1 MTPLLNTIRTTR
13 RVLITLVCVLALTG
27 SVRPYLF
34 DKIMDSGS
42 ITIVTR
48 NNPTTYYEDRHG
60 STGYEYELIKEFA
73 DYLGLELNL
82 LVVANLQEAMEA
94 LDSGE
99 AHIAAAGF
107 TKEQTSGYPVLY
119 GPAYSSMT
127 EQIIYRLR
135 TPKPESI
142 EDLQNGRLMV
152 PAKSRHA
159 STLRHWQREEL
170 PSLSWRESNEL
181 EASDLLQMVSDREL
195 DFTLVNSNE
204 FRLMRSYLPNLD
216 VAFSLGEVQTVAW
229 VMPKLADS
237 SLRDKTFDFFYRPET
252 GVLMAELSERFYGH
266 VTQFDYVGAHRFLR
280 QSRRALPRY
289 QDDFEKAAK
298 TFGFD
303 WRLLAAMGYQESHW
317 NPRARAFTGVRGLM
331 MLTQRTAEEMGI
343 ENRLDPAQ
351 SIRGGSKYVA
361 GLRKR
366 LDESVK
372 EPDRTWMALA
382 AYNVGFGHLEDARR
396 LTEKMGKNPD
406 LWIDVKDVLPLLS
419 QQRYYKQTRYGY
431 ARGQEPVTYVQNIR
445 RYYDVLIWNEE
456 QVIAV
461 SEDESDIDDFD
472 VPVTVIPP
480 LLELE
485 PEIELNTE
493 APSLN

>member
-1 MTPLLNTIRTTR
+1 
-13 RVLITLVCVLALTG
+13 
-27 SVRPYLF
+27 
-34 DKIMDSGS
+34 
-42 ITIVTR
+42 
-48 NNPTTYYEDRHG
+48 
-60 STGYEYELIKEFA
+60 
-73 DYLGLELNL
+73 
-82 LVVANLQEAMEA
+82 
-94 LDSGE
+94 
-99 AHIAAAGF
+99 
-107 TKEQTSGYPVLY
+107 
-119 GPAYSSMT
+119 
-127 EQIIYRLR
+127 
-135 TPKPESI
+135 
-142 EDLQNGRLMV
+142 
-152 PAKSRHA
+152 
-159 STLRHWQREEL
+159 
-170 PSLSWRESNEL
+170 
-181 EASDLLQMVSDREL
+181 
-195 DFTLVNSNE
+195 
-204 FRLMRSYLPNLD
+204 
-216 VAFSLGEVQTVAW
+216 
-229 VMPKLADS
+229 
-237 SLRDKTFDFFYRPET
+237 
-252 GVLMAELSERFYGH
+252 
-266 VTQFDYVGAHRFLR
+266 
-280 QSRRALPRY
+280 
-289 QDDFEKAAK
+289 
-298 TFGFD
+298 
-303 WRLLAAMGYQESHW
+303 
-317 NPRARAFTGVRGLM
+317 
-331 MLTQRTAEEMGI
+331 QRTAEEMGI

>member
-1 MTPLLNTIRTTR
+1 
-13 RVLITLVCVLALTG
+13 
-27 SVRPYLF
+27 
-34 DKIMDSGS
+34 
-42 ITIVTR
+42 
-48 NNPTTYYEDRHG
+48 
-60 STGYEYELIKEFA
+60 
-73 DYLGLELNL
+73 
-82 LVVANLQEAMEA
+82 
-94 LDSGE
+94 
-99 AHIAAAGF
+99 
-107 TKEQTSGYPVLY
+107 
-119 GPAYSSMT
+119 
-127 EQIIYRLR
+127 
-135 TPKPESI
+135 
-142 EDLQNGRLMV
+142 
-152 PAKSRHA
+152 
-159 STLRHWQREEL
+159 
-170 PSLSWRESNEL
+170 
-181 EASDLLQMVSDREL
+181 
-195 DFTLVNSNE
+195 
-204 FRLMRSYLPNLD
+204 
-216 VAFSLGEVQTVAW
+216 
-229 VMPKLADS
+229 
-237 SLRDKTFDFFYRPET
+237 
-252 GVLMAELSERFYGH
+252 
-266 VTQFDYVGAHRFLR
+266 
-280 QSRRALPRY
+280 LPRY

-317 NPRARAFTGVRGLM
+317 NPRARSFTGVRGLM

-396 LTEKMGKNPD
+396 LAEKMGKNPD
-406 LWIDVKDVLPLLS
+406 LWIDVKDILPLLS